1 LERDEKLKFSS
12 SQTGVREEWLIDK
25 DLERFPIP
33 AQRPGEFRRIGL
45 FAAKGCFLWSM
56 DLNRD
61 LDLPCK
67 NKQALEVEGVTRWIN
82 GIEWHMDN
90 VSLRTRLENLLVE
103 KDHGL

>member
-1 LERDEKLKFSS
+1 
-12 SQTGVREEWLIDK
+12 
-25 DLERFPIP
+25 
-33 AQRPGEFRRIGL
+33 
-45 FAAKGCFLWSM
+45 M

-67 NKQALEVEGVTRWIN
+67 DKQAMEIDGVTRWIN
-82 GIEWHMDN
+82 GIEWPMDN